1 MQNIK
6 HALYNNMQ
14 KKKSFFM
21 FNDMK
26 QKKLSD
32 LNLLVHFDKKNF
44 INQVNFFSHY
54 IKFAILFSFFFLFVK
69 RFTFRYK

>member
-1 MQNIK
+1 
-6 HALYNNMQ
+6 
-14 KKKSFFM
+14 M

-54 IKFAILFSFFFLFVK
+54 IKFAILFSFFFLYIFQEIY
-69 RFTFRYK
+69 F

>member
-1 MQNIK
+1 
-6 HALYNNMQ
+6 
-14 KKKSFFM
+14 M

-54 IKFAILFSFFFLFVK
+54 IKFAILFSFFFY
-69 RFTFRYK
+69 FTRDLLLDINKMHLQYI